1 MKLDPVSLG
10 LFVDIVETGSI
21 TGAAERAHTAASA
34 VSKRI
39 SDLEAILKT
48 RLLVRTNKGVE
59 ATAAGI
65 ALANMARSVLH
76 EMDEI
81 VAQMSEYATG
91 VRGHVRIMANISAIT
106 QFLPRA
112 IKGFLALHPEV
123 QIHLQE
129 NISTAI
135 TKAVAENAADIGIFT
150 MMSHGQNLEVFPYRD
165 DELVLITPRD
175 HVLAK
180 RRSVSFSSTL
190 DYPFVGLHADSAINL
205 QLVKAAN
212 DLGKTMRTTIHVTS
226 YDALCFMVETGLG
239 IGIMPRA
246 VAQPYRRTLGIA
258 VLTLDEP
265 WARRQL
271 KICVRS
277 MAALPVAAQL
287 LVEHLRQPD

>member
-1 MKLDPVSLG
+1 MNLDPVSLR
-10 LFVDIVETGSI
+10 LFVDIVEKGSI
-21 TGAAERAHTAASA
+21 TGAAEDAHTAASA

-39 SDLEAILKT
+39 SDLETALKT

-76 EMDEI
+76 ELDDI
-81 VAQMSEYATG
+81 VAQMNEYASG

-112 IKGFLALHPEV
+112 LQGFLAKHPEV
-123 QIHLQE
+123 QIRLQE
-129 NISTAI
+129 DISTAI
-135 TKAVAENAADIGIFT
+135 TRGVAENAADIGIFT
-150 MMSHGQNLEVFPYRD
+150 MMSHGQQLEVFPYRD
-165 DELVLITPRD
+165 DELVLIAPRD
-175 HVLAK
+175 HALAK
-180 RRSVSFSSTL
+180 RRSVSFAETL
-190 DYPFVGLHADSAINL
+190 EFPYVGLHADSAINL
-205 QLVKAAN
+205 QLIRAAN
-212 DLGKTMRTTIHVTS
+212 ELGKTVRTTIHVTS

-258 VLTLDEP
+258 VVSLDEP

-277 MAALPVAAQL
+277 LAALPVAARL
-287 LVEHLRQPD
+287 LVDHLRQSD

>member
-1 MKLDPVSLG
+1 MNLDPVSLR
-10 LFVDIVETGSI
+10 LFVDIVEKGSI
-21 TGAAERAHTAASA
+21 TGAAEDAHTAASA

-39 SDLEAILKT
+39 SDLETALKT

-76 EMDEI
+76 ELDDI
-81 VAQMSEYATG
+81 VAQMNEYASG

-112 IKGFLALHPEV
+112 LQGFLAKHPEV
-123 QIHLQE
+123 QIRLQE
-129 NISTAI
+129 DISTAI
-135 TKAVAENAADIGIFT
+135 TRGVAENAADIGIFT
-150 MMSHGQNLEVFPYRD
+150 MMSHGQQLEVFPYRD
-165 DELVLITPRD
+165 DELVLIAPRD
-175 HVLAK
+175 HALAK
-180 RRSVSFSSTL
+180 RRSVSFAETL
-190 DYPFVGLHADSAINL
+190 EFPYVGLHADSAINL
-205 QLVKAAN
+205 QLVRAAN
-212 DLGKTMRTTIHVTS
+212 ELGKTVRTTIHVTS

-258 VLTLDEP
+258 VVSLDEP

-277 MAALPVAAQL
+277 LAALPVAARL
-287 LVEHLRQPD
+287 LVDHLRQSD

>member
-1 MKLDPVSLG
+1 MKLDPVSLR

-21 TGAAERAHTAASA
+21 SAAAERSHTAASA

-48 RLLVRTNKGVE
+48 QLLARTNKGVE

-76 EMDEI
+76 ELDEI

-112 IKGFLALHPEV
+112 IKRFLAQHPDV

-129 NISTAI
+129 DISTAI
-135 TKAVAENAADIGIFT
+135 TRGVAENVADIGIFT
-150 MMSHGQNLEVFPYRD
+150 MMSHGHNLEVFPYRD
-165 DELVLITPRD
+165 DELVLIAPAG
-175 HVLAK
+175 HALAQQA
-180 RRSVSFSSTL
+180 SVTFASTL
-190 DYPFVGLHADSAINL
+190 DYAYVGLHADSAINL
-205 QLVKAAN
+205 QLIKAAN
-212 DLGKTMRTTIHVTS
+212 DLGKTVRTTIHVTS
-226 YDALCFMVETGLG
+226 YDALAFMVETGLG
-239 IGIMPRA
+239 IGVMPRA
-246 VAQPYRRTLGIA
+246 VAEPYRRTLGIA
-258 VLTLDEP
+258 MLTLDEP

-277 MAALPVAAQL
+277 LAALPVAAQL
-287 LVEHLRQPD
+287 LVAHLRQPD

>member
-1 MKLDPVSLG
+1 MKLDPVSLR
-10 LFVDIVETGSI
+10 LFVDIVETRSI
-21 TGAAERAHTAASA
+21 SAAAERSHTAASA

-48 RLLVRTNKGVE
+48 QLLARTNKGVE

-76 EMDEI
+76 ELDQI
-81 VAQMSEYATG
+81 AAQMSEYATG

-112 IKGFLALHPEV
+112 IKSFLAQHPDV

-129 NISTAI
+129 DISTAI
-135 TKAVAENAADIGIFT
+135 TRGVAENVADIGIFT
-150 MMSHGQNLEVFPYRD
+150 MMSHGHSLEVFPYRD
-165 DELVLITPRD
+165 DELVLIAPAD
-175 HVLAK
+175 HALAQQA
-180 RRSVSFSSTL
+180 SVTFASTL
-190 DYPFVGLHADSAINL
+190 DYAYVGLHADSAINL
-205 QLVKAAN
+205 QLIKAAN
-212 DLGKTMRTTIHVTS
+212 ELGKTVRTTIHVTS
-226 YDALCFMVETGLG
+226 YDALGFMVETGLG
-239 IGIMPRA
+239 IGVMPRA
-246 VAQPYRRTLGIA
+246 VAEPYRRTLGIA

-277 MAALPVAAQL
+277 LAALPVAAQL
-287 LVEHLRQPD
+287 LVAHLRQPH

>member
-1 MKLDPVSLG
+1 MKLDPVSLR

-21 TGAAERAHTAASA
+21 SAAAERSHTAASA

-48 RLLVRTNKGVE
+48 QLLARTNKGVE

-112 IKGFLALHPEV
+112 IKSFLAQHPEV

-129 NISTAI
+129 DISTAI
-135 TKAVAENAADIGIFT
+135 TKGVAENVADIGIFT
-150 MMSHGQNLEVFPYRD
+150 MMSHGHSLEVFPYRD
-165 DELVLITPRD
+165 DELVLIAPSG
-175 HVLAK
+175 HALA
-180 RRSVSFSSTL
+180 RQSSVAFASTL
-190 DYPFVGLHADSAINL
+190 DYAFVGLHADSAINL
-205 QLVKAAN
+205 QLIKAAN

-246 VAQPYRRTLGIA
+246 VAEPYRRTLGIA
-258 VLTLDEP
+258 VLSLDEP

-277 MAALPVAAQL
+277 LAALPVAAQL
-287 LVEHLRQPD
+287 LVAHLRQAE

>member
-1 MKLDPVSLG
+1 MKLDPVSLR

-21 TGAAERAHTAASA
+21 SAAAERSHTAASA

-48 RLLVRTNKGVE
+48 QLLARTNKGVE

-76 EMDEI
+76 ELDEI

-112 IKGFLALHPEV
+112 IKRFLAQHPDV

-129 NISTAI
+129 DISTAI
-135 TKAVAENAADIGIFT
+135 TRGVAENVADIGIFT
-150 MMSHGQNLEVFPYRD
+150 MMSHGHSLEVFPYRD
-165 DELVLITPRD
+165 DELVLIAPAG
-175 HVLAK
+175 HALAQQA
-180 RRSVSFSSTL
+180 SVTFASTL
-190 DYPFVGLHADSAINL
+190 DYAYVGLHADSAINL
-205 QLVKAAN
+205 QLIKAAN
-212 DLGKTMRTTIHVTS
+212 DLGKTVRTTIHVTS
-226 YDALCFMVETGLG
+226 YDALGFMVETGLG
-239 IGIMPRA
+239 IGVMPRA
-246 VAQPYRRTLGIA
+246 VAEPYRRTLGIA

-277 MAALPVAAQL
+277 LAALPVAAQL
-287 LVEHLRQPD
+287 LVAHLRQPE